1 MTVLFVSPT
10 TLETLAR
17 NQTDAAGY
25 AQAGADALSG
35 TGKDCWISHGVI
47 SGSSNGAFD
56 TIEQIRRAS
65 GTAFAD
71 ASLGLAAKLRAAAVA
86 YEGVDGELADNLDS
100 QMVDN

>member
-1 MTVLFVSPT
+1 MTVLYVSPA
-10 TLETLAR
+10 TLETLAK

-56 TIEQIRRAS
+56 TIETIRQAA
-65 GTAFAD
+65 GTAFVN
-71 ASLGLAAKLRAAAVA
+71 ASLGLAAKLRAAEAA

-100 QMVDN
+100 QMLDK